1 MNASTGTTPRSSAKT
16 RDGERPLAFALGG
29 LAGNN
34 AFGAGFLEAAR
45 VQGLTPS
52 MISCTSGQIAWVY
65 KYLKCQREGVSLR
78 DLLDREIAKVE
89 TTGNINVDMASVALL
104 GRPGVFRP
112 AYLEYAIDLLGNS
125 IQAWQHV
132 LAGGGRT
139 LLLQEALQTLPGR
152 VLVPLFPDAF
162 FKEISDAFN
171 SSSIGIAFN
180 SYNPLEGFE
189 YVHLNP
195 AARDLLT
202 RKSQRKNAY
211 DKGQPSRHRE
221 RTTYDDITPEAVR
234 DGLWIYQYGFDQKQ
248 GCFLDGAYYRQ
259 IMLAEL
265 VYATDIFVA
274 RPINYRW
281 IGPLPT
287 SQIGIEDLKTE
298 VSFNGTYA
306 GERHQIYLINTLV
319 ERGDLSPEKY
329 HHITLH
335 EIEIAQQRG
344 FLDYIFE
351 KVEVFEEAFN
361 ASKATLEA
369 YVRAQVG

>member
-1 MNASTGTTPRSSAKT
+1 MNASTRTAPKSPRRT
-16 RDGERPLAFALGG
+16 RDGERPIAFALGG

-65 KYLKCQREGVSLR
+65 QYLQCQREGVSLR
-78 DLLDREIAKVE
+78 ALLDEEIAKVQP
-89 TTGNINVDMASVALL
+89 TGNMDVDMASVALW

-112 AYLEYAIDLLGNS
+112 AYLEYARDLLGNS
-125 IQAWQHV
+125 LQAWQRV
-132 LAGGGRT
+132 LAGGGHT
-139 LLLQEALQTLPGR
+139 FLLQEALQTLPGR

-202 RKSQRKNAY
+202 QKSQRKNAY

-221 RTTYDDITPEAVR
+221 RTTYDDITPETVR

-248 GCFLDGAYYRQ
+248 GCYLDGAYYRQ
-259 IMLAEL
+259 IMLGEL

-274 RPINYRW
+274 RPISYRW

-298 VSFNGTYA
+298 VGFNGTYA
-306 GERHQIYLINTLV
+306 GERHQIYLVNALV

-329 HHITLH
+329 HHIALH

-344 FLDYIFE
+344 FMDYIFE
-351 KVEVFEEAFN
+351 NADVFEEAFK

-369 YVRAQVG
+369 HVQAEGR